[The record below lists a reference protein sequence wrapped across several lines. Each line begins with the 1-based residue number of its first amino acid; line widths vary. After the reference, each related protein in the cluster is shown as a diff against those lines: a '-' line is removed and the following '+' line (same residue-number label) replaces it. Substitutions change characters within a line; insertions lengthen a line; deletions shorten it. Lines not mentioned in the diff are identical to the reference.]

1 MSIPSPIL
9 SLTGSFTHIPYLMP
23 QQNLVYHTLN
33 ECDFLS
39 ADRPGPHA
47 PFFLHAET
55 LGKPREDLPQFA
67 PSSIWKKFALNS
79 LAEYKKVSQAARGL
93 TDRGQW
99 VKDELA
105 RNALRAPPSKF
116 EISFVRRSIFKAH
129 AFCWLQQK
137 CYPSPYHSRA
147 KKSTALSL

>member
-1 MSIPSPIL
+1 MDQWESIMGHGRRTNIF
-9 SLTGSFTHIPYLMP
+9 GKFC
-23 QQNLVYHTLN
+23 
-33 ECDFLS
+33 E
-39 ADRPGPHA
+39 A
-47 PFFLHAET
+47 PFFSITKLWESHGRICHSSRLH
-55 LGKPREDLPQFA
+55 
-67 PSSIWKKFALNS
+67 SSNLKKFALNS

-129 AFCWLQQK
+129 AFC
-137 CYPSPYHSRA
+137 
-147 KKSTALSL
+147 